1 MTDEPQRQRTD
12 EDRREAAKD
21 MDCREAVEQL
31 YEFLDGVL
39 DDERRVVI
47 RHHLDECGSCLGA
60 FGFETELRRVIAT
73 RCVERVPDD
82 LRARI
87 AAQIEHPS

>member
-1 MTDEPQRQRTD
+1 MSDMECQ
-12 EDRREAAKD
+12 EAI
-21 MDCREAVEQL
+21 EQL
-31 YEFLDGVL
+31 YEYLDGVL
-39 DDERRVVI
+39 DDDRRVTI
-47 RHHLDECGSCLGA
+47 RHHLDECGYCLGA
-60 FGFETELRRVIAT
+60 FGFETELRQVIAL